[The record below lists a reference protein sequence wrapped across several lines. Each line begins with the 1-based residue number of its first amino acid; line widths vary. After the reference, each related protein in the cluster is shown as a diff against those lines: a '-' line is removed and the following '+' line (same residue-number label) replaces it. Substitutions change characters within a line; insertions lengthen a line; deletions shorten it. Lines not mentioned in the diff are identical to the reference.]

1 MVVPACS
8 TNLLI
13 NKKNFEKN
21 NKFLLIIG
29 LITIYKGKILCYST
43 IVSWKFLHGFNGF
56 GRILMQSRNSAQRNL
71 VLNIMEGN
79 KSHPTADHIYK
90 EARKADPHISRG
102 TVYRN
107 LNLLV
112 ENGNVLRIEVPDGA
126 YHFDSNL
133 LVHYH
138 FYCRKCNRLFDVPD
152 FSPLQVIE
160 TQKELEKLGYK
171 AVNHKIIFDGI
182 CPDCCKEEQ

>member
-79 KSHPTADHIYK
+79 KSHPTADNIYK

-138 FYCRKCNRLFDVPD
+138 FYCRNCGKLIDMDFDIADVQD
-152 FSPLQVIE
+152 LN
-160 TQKELEKLGYK
+160 EL
-171 AVNHKIIFDGI
+171 ASRNFDGCI
-182 CPDCCKEEQ
+182 ESYNILFYGTCVDCINKS